1 MLTVPAIDLIGGS
14 CVRLTEGDYGRATV
28 YDADPIAVAVRFR
41 DDGAEWLHVVDLDGA
56 KAGYPVHLTLVKRLA
71 RIEGI
76 KLQVGGGLR
85 QTSHIEEVL
94 AAGAERA
101 IVGTRLLGDA
111 EWAERTFTRFG
122 ERIVAGIDTR
132 DGKVATHGWMETS
145 ELDGLEF
152 GMMLQG
158 MGCRRVIFTDI
169 SRDGK
174 LVGPN
179 IGAVQEMV
187 EGLDV
192 PVVASG
198 GVSALEDLVALGET
212 GCEATI
218 VGKALY
224 EGKVDLKRALAAL
237 HEIQ

>member
-1 MLTVPAIDLIGGS
+1 MLTVPAIDLIGGA

-28 YDADPIAVAVRFR
+28 YDADPVAVAVRFR
-41 DDGAEWLHVVDLDGA
+41 DEGAPWMHVVDLDGA
-56 KAGYPVHLTLVKRLA
+56 KAGYPVHLSVVKRLA
-71 RIEGI
+71 QIDGIRI
-76 KLQVGGGLR
+76 QVGGGLR

-94 AAGAERA
+94 AAGASRA
-101 IVGTRLLGDA
+101 IVGTRLLADA
-111 EWAERTFTRFG
+111 EWASQTFRKFG
-122 ERIVAGIDTR
+122 ERIVAGVDTR

-145 ELDGLEF
+145 DLDGVEF
-152 GMMLQG
+152 GRQLQAL
-158 MGCRRVIFTDI
+158 GCKRVIFTDI
-169 SRDGK
+169 SRDGR

-179 IGAVQEMV
+179 VEAVRQMV
-187 EGLDV
+187 EALDV

-224 EGKVDLKRALAAL
+224 EGKLDLRKALAVM
-237 HEIQ
+237 HGNQ